1 MPIQYALFENH
12 VTSDPDD
19 YAGVVQVSGSADG
32 DDLVQDIIDQ
42 GSTVNRP
49 DILAVTADLL
59 LALERRLEMGQRVN
73 FFGVVDCF
81 PRIKG
86 VFNGPTDPWDPARH
100 KVDVGCGPGSQLRDA
115 VQAGATVQRVD
126 ALKPAPM
133 LIQFHD
139 FTSDTNNDTAS
150 VGGPGQISG
159 SRLKFDATKAD
170 EGIYFLPT
178 GGGAAVK
185 VDMVTYNKPGRLD
198 FTVPATLVPGDYW
211 LEVRARQGKPPAGVD
226 NRELRIGRLDA
237 TLTV

>member
-12 VTSDPDD
+12 VTSDPNDF
-19 YAGVVQVSGSADG
+19 AGIVQISGSADG

-42 GSTVNRP
+42 GSTVTKP

-59 LALERRLEMGQRVN
+59 LAVERRLEMGQRVN

-86 VFNGPTDPWDPARH
+86 VFDGPTDPWDSARH
-100 KVDVGCGPGSQLRDA
+100 KVDVGCNPGSELRDA
-115 VQAGATVQRVD
+115 VRAGATVERVE
-126 ALKPAPM
+126 ALKPSPN

-139 FTSDTNNDTAS
+139 FTTDTNNDAAS
-150 VGGPGQISG
+150 VGGPGQIAG

-170 EGIYFLPT
+170 EGIYFVPAT
-178 GGGAAVK
+178 GVATK

-198 FTVPATLVPGDYW
+198 FTVPATLVPGTYH
-211 LEVRARQGKPPAGVD
+211 LEVRARMGVPPAGAD
-226 NRELRIGRLDA
+226 TRELRIGRLDA